1 MLRGKRP
8 APGPRCPKDAPPR
21 PLWAPRP
28 PLQPSRRPAA
38 PRLPSDSQSAPHGAP
53 VRPAP
58 SPVGGG
64 EGGVDRRG
72 SSGRRPSRRDL
83 HRRLDGSPS
92 ALWGRGQAARTQ
104 GWENEKVLGA
114 PQDVAVPTR
123 LLFLAREGGMG
134 QPSPAE
140 HPEVVLGVEAGGHRS
155 GEEPY
160 ASPRGEEDGGCVQ
173 CVCLRA
179 AREGLGLGKGCS
191 RGATMEGLGTSVG
204 EPQAP

>member
-1 MLRGKRP
+1 M
-8 APGPRCPKDAPPR
+8 
-21 PLWAPRP
+21 
-28 PLQPSRRPAA
+28 
-38 PRLPSDSQSAPHGAP
+38 
-53 VRPAP
+53 
-58 SPVGGG
+58 
-64 EGGVDRRG
+64 DRRG